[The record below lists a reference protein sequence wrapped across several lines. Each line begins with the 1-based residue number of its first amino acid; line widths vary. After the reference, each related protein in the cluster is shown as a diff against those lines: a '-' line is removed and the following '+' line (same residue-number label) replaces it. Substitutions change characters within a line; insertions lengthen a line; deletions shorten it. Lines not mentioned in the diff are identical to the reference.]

1 MKLKIILAFLY
12 MCILSISVAAQKNTK
27 VSTAFD
33 KYLPELMDEYHVP
46 AIGIGIIE
54 DGKISYMKVY
64 GELKK
69 GISAPKD
76 AIFNVGSISKP
87 IFGLFTLKL
96 VEAGMWGLDEPLY
109 HYWID
114 PDIANEPYIKML
126 TTRHVLS
133 HQTGFPNWRI
143 KNPSNRLG
151 FDFEPGTKFQYSG
164 EGFLY
169 LQRALEN
176 KFKKPMTDMMDSML
190 FEPFNMKN
198 SGLIW
203 DKEKDSSRYAEWHD
217 SQGRLY
223 NPSTP
228 KFRPANAAGSV
239 VSSIGDLCILG
250 INIINKTGLSQELF
264 SEMTKKQVIIE
275 EHNAEGLGW
284 GITYGL
290 PNGEY
295 AVNHSGWDAG
305 VKTIMVL
312 LPETKRGI
320 IILSNGDNGIIV
332 YHKIISKSLDVGE
345 AFLSYIFG
353 TSNHERI
360 KLNQEGLLKYTGDYS
375 TSYGGFLSISQIE
388 NGLKVTG
395 DGMPTLKIY
404 PETSHTFYPKEFE
417 YQFEFINSDS
427 LNVIIG
433 GKIENIAK
441 RISK

>member
-1 MKLKIILAFLY
+1 MKLQILSAYLY
-12 MCILSISVAAQKNTK
+12 VIFLSISAQAQEDAKVNTD
-27 VSTAFD
+27 FD
-33 KYLPELMDEYHVP
+33 KYLPELMEEYNVP

-54 DGKISYMKVY
+54 DGKISYLKVY

-69 GISAPKD
+69 GIQAPKD

-87 IFGLFTLKL
+87 IFALFTLKL
-96 VEAGMWGLDEPLY
+96 VEAGMWDLDEPLY
-109 HYWID
+109 HYWVD
-114 PDIANEPYIKML
+114 PDIADDPYLEIL
-126 TTRHVLS
+126 TTGHVLS

-151 FDFEPGTKFQYSG
+151 FDFKPGTKFQYSG

-176 KFKKPMTDMMDSML
+176 KFKIPMTEMMDSML
-190 FEPFNMKN
+190 FKPFNMKN
-198 SGLIW
+198 SGLTW
-203 DKEKDSSRYAEWHD
+203 DKDKDKPRYAEWHD
-217 SQGRLY
+217 SQGTLY

-228 KFRPANAAGSV
+228 EFRPANVAGSV
-239 VSSIGDLCILG
+239 VSSIEDLCILG
-250 INIINKTGLSQELF
+250 TNIINKTGLSQELYT
-264 SEMTKKQVIIE
+264 EMTKKQVIIE

-332 YHKIISKSLDVGE
+332 YHKIISESLDVGE
-345 AFLSYIFG
+345 AFLTYIFG

-360 KLNQEGLLKYTGDYS
+360 KLNQEELIKYTGDYT
-375 TSYGGFLSISQIE
+375 TSYGGYLSISQIE
-388 NGLKVTG
+388 NGLKVMG

-404 PETSHTFYPKEFE
+404 PEASHTFYPKEFE

-427 LNVIIG
+427 INVIIG

-441 RISK
+441 KISK